1 MIDQKKLQEGRGW
14 AYAVGIVIFVV
25 VVAWKFV
32 TR

>member
-1 MIDQKKLQEGRGW
+1 MMDQEKLQKGRAW
-14 AYAVGIVIFVV
+14 AYVAGIVLVLI

>member
-1 MIDQKKLQEGRGW
+1 MVDEEKLQRGRGY
-14 AYAVGIVIFVV
+14 AYVVGIVIFVA

>member
-1 MIDQKKLQEGRGW
+1 MIDHEKFQKARGW
-14 AYAVGIVIFVV
+14 AYLAGGLLFVV